1 MRGNVEKNINL
12 ESGLIM
18 ESVFI
23 FQMKSHYIV
32 LDLVKILIKYERL
45 LFADEPLSEKKKK
58 CMSKTVEGS
67 EIYPTYKLTS

>member
-12 ESGLIM
+12 ESVLIM

-23 FQMKSHYIV
+23 FQMKSQYIV

-58 CMSKTVEGS
+58 NACQ
-67 EIYPTYKLTS
+67 